1 MADILKFEA
10 REKVYQLSFTTPP
23 QIRMKKQ
30 KGCDIALELSKDPH
44 DQLGHGVAWVPAKT
58 KTQAVRKLMDLLNAN
73 TIKFMENLNE

>member
-30 KGCDIALELSKDPH
+30 KGCDIALELFKDPQ
-44 DQLGHGVAWVPAKT
+44 DQLGYGTAWVPAKT
-58 KTQAVRKLMDLLNAN
+58 RTQARRKLMDLLNTN
-73 TIKFMENLNE
+73 TIKFMEN